1 MILEH
6 RAYTMQLGFLERFYE
21 TQVERGFDIISPVL
35 ERLIGYFSTVDGP
48 LEQVVHLYAF
58 DSLEDWRDRLHG
70 LYDIPEL
77 EPYFQKVRPLMLAQE
92 SHILLPA
99 PLSELSPHFT
109 TEQHWQRSDG
119 PIPGSESMRDL
130 LVEEQIVS
138 LRPGMLGQYWEA
150 MEKTGLKAL
159 TPLRTNLLGSFYMMI
174 GPLHQIYHY
183 WFFDGFDD
191 RTRRH
196 NAVRMNPDWIT
207 FQDKTRPIVVG
218 QRSKLIRPAPV
229 DEMVPIFRRA

>member
-6 RAYTMQLGFLERFYE
+6 RTYTMQLGFLERFYE
-21 TQVERGFDIISPVL
+21 TQVERGFDVISPVL
-35 ERLIGYFSTVDGP
+35 DRLIGYFSTVDGP

-70 LYDIPEL
+70 LYGIPEL

-92 SHILLPA
+92 NHVLLPA
-99 PLSELSPHFT
+99 PLSELSPHFPA
-109 TEQHWQRSDG
+109 EQYWQRTDG
-119 PIPGSESMRDL
+119 PLAGSESMRDL
-130 LVEEQIVS
+130 LLEEQIVS
-138 LRPGMLGQYWEA
+138 LTPGMLGQYWDA
-150 MEKTGLKAL
+150 METMGVKAL
-159 TPLRTNLLGSFYMMI
+159 TPLTTNCLGSFYMMI

-196 NAVRMNPDWIT
+196 NAVRMNPKWIV
-207 FQDKTRPIVVG
+207 FQDKIRPFVTG
-218 QRSKLIRPAPV
+218 QRSKLMRPAPV
-229 DEMVPIFRRA
+229 DEMVPIFRTS